1 MEAPIRSDGARAE
14 PAIAFRNVSF
24 AYTGGGTVLE
34 RITLEIADG
43 EFLGIL
49 GPNGGGKS
57 TLLKLMLG
65 LEHPNSGSVRV
76 AGLPPD
82 EARRR
87 GMIGYVPQ
95 RSEAERVFPLSVR
108 SVVELAGEPRL
119 APWRWIGASRRAELA
134 SLIELVGLGAQL
146 RRPVGEL
153 SGGQFQR
160 LLIARALA
168 SKPRI
173 LALDEPTV
181 GIDPA
186 GQERFSE
193 LVQELHR
200 RLGLTILLVSHD
212 VRAIASGAARCDRV
226 ACLSRTLHFHAAPQG
241 LTPQVL
247 AEVFSHD
254 LAQAF
259 GEVHVDA
266 HAAHECPG
274 GHTHDHAA
282 HGGDENEARDSS
294 RGEGAA

>member
-1 MEAPIRSDGARAE
+1 MEAPTRSDGARAE

-24 AYTGGGTVLE
+24 SYAGGGTVLE
-34 RITLEIADG
+34 RITLEVADG

-65 LEHPNSGSVRV
+65 LERPNSGSVRV

-82 EARRR
+82 EARRC

-119 APWRWIGASRRAELA
+119 APWRRMGASRRAELA
-134 SLIELVGLGAQL
+134 SLIELVGLGAQS

-193 LVQELHR
+193 LIQELHR

-266 HAAHECPG
+266 HTAHECPG

-282 HGGDENEARDSS
+282 HAGDENEARDIA